1 MNERIKL
8 LRKSLGMTLEK
19 FGERLGV
26 SRSTMSN
33 IENGARN
40 VTQQM
45 FKSICR
51 EFGANEVWLRT
62 GTGEMFV
69 IPKDE
74 TAAIVSELL
83 ESTNNKFYDLIL
95 DILKVYQTN
104 IVETNT
110 INRFLMENEIDVFE
124 TRICNDSLE
133 DYFKR
138 ITGGEGIA

>member
-33 IENGARN
+33 IENGERN

-95 DILKVYQTN
+95 DILKVYQTLQPTDQDVIKN
-104 IVETNT
+104 FCHQLIEEHR
-110 INRFLMENEIDVFE
+110 NRKE
-124 TRICNDSLE
+124 
-133 DYFKR
+133 
-138 ITGGEGIA
+138 